1 MADTVLHGDAR
12 DERSLS
18 DGCEVRGD
26 RSVRP
31 LANYE
36 QRLVLVDGEE
46 WPLSCGRLMLE
57 RDHSPNVCE
66 LTTKLRI
73 EVEPHGVDPAVLD
86 ETTQYHR
93 NRALED
99 RWWTWTIW

>member
-1 MADTVLHGDAR
+1 MHGDAR

-18 DGCEVRGD
+18 GGRQVRRN

-31 LANYE
+31 LTNHE
-36 QRLVLVDGEE
+36 QPFVLIDGEQ
-46 WPLSCGRLMLE
+46 WPLSCGGLTLE
-57 RDHSPNVCE
+57 RDHPANVFK

-73 EVEPHGVDPAVLD
+73 EVEPHGVDPAVLG

-99 RWWTWTIW
+99 RWRMWTIC

>member
-1 MADTVLHGDAR
+1 VATVVWASDA
-12 DERSLS
+12 
-18 DGCEVRGD
+18 GA
-26 RSVRP
+26 RP
-31 LANYE
+31 
-36 QRLVLVDGEE
+36 
-46 WPLSCGRLMLE
+46 
-57 RDHSPNVCE
+57 PNVFE

-73 EVEPHGVDPAVLD
+73 EVEPHGVDPAVLG